1 MLVSPIR
8 SNHPLWHAPKH
19 GVLILKNGHEIS
31 SICRI
36 NFYSNYLFLYIVSNL
51 AELGTYG
58 GNECIVAFARL
69 NGVKVVI
76 HQLNTPLWQVS

>member
-1 MLVSPIR
+1 M
-8 SNHPLWHAPKH
+8 
-19 GVLILKNGHEIS
+19 
-31 SICRI
+31 
-36 NFYSNYLFLYIVSNL
+36 SNL

-76 HQLNTPLWQVS
+76 HQLNAPLWQVSREKLKFEIGTIILL